1 MTEKIKLARYRS
13 TSYFVGY
20 TGDGGHKQYT
30 WAGSKNG
37 KADIKEVPK
46 EVVEWLT
53 MNSVCFDKGELV
65 IVEDNETTKEI
76 KDSIVESDAYENNIH
91 TKEEIEKMIKSGNI
105 AQLKNKLDKITV
117 DSEKQFIIDV
127 ASEFSDDIAAGKL
140 KVLADWMGVS
150 DPSLLFD

>member
-1 MTEKIKLARYRS
+1 
-13 TSYFVGY
+13 
-20 TGDGGHKQYT
+20 
-30 WAGSKNG
+30 
-37 KADIKEVPK
+37 
-46 EVVEWLT
+46 

-76 KDSIVESDAYENNIH
+76 KDSIVESEAYENNIH

-140 KVLADWMGVS
+140 KVLADWMGVA